1 MLSNASIINVF
12 RISLA
17 IIVVAASASSLSA
30 FCLLESSAKDTKLI
44 NTTTAIRIN
53 TYKFTTKF
61 ISNQQEQAQATAE
74 KIQRLWESPVLS
86 PLTSEADAE
95 IKNYAARINREWQ
108 SIVEEVQNRGFTQ
121 LSANDI
127 QRIDSYVDDL
137 NELIKVLQAQTEQR
151 ILTVRI
157 ALALAPLVIALMVF
171 FLLTVLK
178 RKIDE
183 PLTHLL
189 SVSKQLGRGDFT
201 AKSKLNNNDEIGQL
215 AQTLNEMSET
225 ASYFYGGLERRV
237 EQQTEELSRKNKV
250 LSFLYDTARSIIE
263 YGYDYSN
270 YQEVVERLYEVGE
283 VEDIELCLL
292 TEEGNRRSC
301 NCSHAQILMS
311 PVKLATALPA

>member
-12 RISLA
+12 RIFLA

-44 NTTTAIRIN
+44 NTTTAIRTN
-53 TYKFTTKF
+53 THKFTTEF
-61 ISNQQEQAQATAE
+61 ISNQKEQAQATAE
-74 KIQRLWESPVLS
+74 KIQRLWGSPALS
-86 PLTSEADAE
+86 SLTLEADAE

-121 LSANDI
+121 LSSNDL

-157 ALALAPLVIALMVF
+157 ALVLASLVIALVVF

-183 PLTHLL
+183 PLTHLM

-237 EQQTEELSRKNKV
+237 KQ
-250 LSFLYDTARSIIE
+250 
-263 YGYDYSN
+263 
-270 YQEVVERLYEVGE
+270 
-283 VEDIELCLL
+283 
-292 TEEGNRRSC
+292 
-301 NCSHAQILMS
+301 
-311 PVKLATALPA
+311 